1 MAKKEPKTNAMRMLE
16 RAKIPFEVHRYECKE
31 FIDGITIADML
42 NEPYE
47 RVFKTLVTEGK
58 SGGYFVFVVPID
70 KELDLK
76 KAAKAAGEKS
86 VEMIHVKDINK
97 ITGYI
102 RGGCTAIGMKKD
114 YPTVL
119 DASAND
125 QEKIIVSGGRLG
137 TEEKEKKCCKR
148 SGELVG
154 LPDYFCGCGIFFDSL
169 CRRTY
174 GSEW

>member
-58 SGGYFVFVVPID
+58 GGGYFVFVIPID
-70 KELDLK
+70 QELDLK

-86 VEMIHVKDINK
+86 VEMIHVKDTTRSRDISVVVHSV
-97 ITGYI
+97 
-102 RGGCTAIGMKKD
+102 GMKKD

-119 DASAND
+119 DESANA
-125 QEKIIVSGGRLG
+125 QEKIIVSGGKNGIQIELT
-137 TEEKEKKCCKR
+137 TEDYLKACKGKTADITLR
-148 SGELVG
+148 
-154 LPDYFCGCGIFFDSL
+154 
-169 CRRTY
+169 
-174 GSEW
+174 